1 MMAGSRLTGAL
12 KFLLFLGIGVF
23 ITWLSLRGLSPDDRT
38 HISASFREAN
48 YLWVLLVIVIG
59 VVSHVLRALRW
70 RMLLRSSGD
79 NPSLKNTFIAV
90 MTGYFANMAF
100 PRLGEV
106 TRCGVL
112 YTTDNIPVNRSF
124 GTVITERA
132 IDFITFL
139 LMLAGVI
146 TLEYNLLIGYLD
158 RRIFPGLLQKV
169 QAPTEHIGT
178 LLVIFFILLLLAGFV
193 VFVMRSKPHH
203 KIRFRIRNILLGFWQ
218 GLISIGRMRHPWLFV
233 MYSLLI
239 WVCYFLMTWI
249 TFRALPQ
256 TMHLGLLAGLS
267 VLVMGTFGVMA
278 TPGGI
283 GLYPVI
289 AMETMSLYGIPAL
302 TGLAM
307 GWIIWAAQT
316 IMIILTGTAAL
327 LWLSMLKKRRKEG
340 NL

>member
-12 KFLLFLGIGVF
+12 KFLLFLGIGVL
-23 ITWLSLRGLSPDDRT
+23 ITWLSLRGLSPGDRA
-38 HISASFREAN
+38 HITASFREAN
-48 YLWVLLVIVIG
+48 YFWVLLVILIG

-70 RMLLRSSGD
+70 LMLLRSSGD
-79 NPSLKNTFIAV
+79 HPSLKNTFIAV
-90 MTGYFANMAF
+90 MTGYFANLAF

-139 LMLAGVI
+139 LMLAGVVA
-146 TLEYNLLIGYLD
+146 LEYRLLIGYLD

-169 QAPTEHIGT
+169 QAPSEHIGA
-178 LLVIFFILLLLAGFV
+178 LLVIFGVLLLLAGGV
-193 VFVMRSKPHH
+193 IFVMRSEPRHTF
-203 KIRFRIRNILLGFWQ
+203 RFRIRTILLGFWQ
-218 GLISIGRMRHPWLFV
+218 GLISIGKMRRPWLFV
-233 MYSLLI
+233 VYSLLI

-256 TMHLGLLAGLS
+256 TMHLSLLAGLS

-289 AMETMSLYGIPAL
+289 AMETMSLYGIPAT

-316 IMIILTGTAAL
+316 LMIILTGTAAL